1 MRTDDL
7 IRALAEDAGPAT
19 PLARPLALLLP
30 GAAAVSALGLWLT
43 LGPRPD
49 LAQALISFPVLR
61 HIWTLALF
69 ALALVAA
76 LRLARPEGQ
85 ARLWTLALVPAVGAA
100 LVAWALVTTPAE
112 GWNMAMQ
119 GKTQWACLTSIPLL
133 SVLPV
138 AALMAA
144 LRRGASPAPALSGA
158 LAGLAGGGLGAAVYA
173 MHCIEDSPL
182 FWVTWYGTAI
192 VGVTLVS
199 SLIGARLL
207 RW

>member
-7 IRALAEDAGPAT
+7 IRALAEDGGPAA
-19 PLARPLALLLP
+19 PPGRPLALLLP
-30 GAAAVSALGLWLT
+30 VAAAVSALGLWLT
-43 LGPRPD
+43 LGLRSD
-49 LAQALISFPVLR
+49 LAQALVSLPVLR
-61 HIWTLALF
+61 QVLTLALF
-69 ALALVAA
+69 GLALLAA

-85 ARLWTLALVPAVGAA
+85 ARLWPLAAIPAAGAG
-100 LVAWALVTTPAE
+100 LVAWALLTTPAE
-112 GWNMAMQ
+112 GWGMALQ
-119 GKTQWACLTSIPLL
+119 GKTQWACLVSIPLL

-138 AALMAA
+138 AALLAA

-173 MHCIEDSPL
+173 MHCTEDSPL

-192 VGVTLVS
+192 VVVTVAS
-199 SLIGARLL
+199 TLIGSRVL

>member
-1 MRTDDL
+1 MRTEDL
-7 IRALAEDAGPAT
+7 IRTLAQDGPPDPA
-19 PLARPLALLLP
+19 PSARLWPWLA
-30 GAAAVSALGLWLT
+30 GAAALSGAGLWLL

-49 LAQALISFPVLR
+49 LAQALISFPALR
-61 HIWTLALF
+61 HVWTLALF
-69 ALALVAA
+69 ALALGAA

-85 ARLWTLALVPAVGAA
+85 ARLWPLALIPAAGAA
-100 LVAWALVTTPAE
+100 LVIWALVSTPAA
-112 GWNMAMQ
+112 GWGMALQ

-138 AALMAA
+138 AALLAA

-158 LAGLAGGGLGAAVYA
+158 LAGLAGGGLGAAIYA

-192 VGVTLVS
+192 LGVTAVS
-199 SLIGARLL
+199 TLIGARAL